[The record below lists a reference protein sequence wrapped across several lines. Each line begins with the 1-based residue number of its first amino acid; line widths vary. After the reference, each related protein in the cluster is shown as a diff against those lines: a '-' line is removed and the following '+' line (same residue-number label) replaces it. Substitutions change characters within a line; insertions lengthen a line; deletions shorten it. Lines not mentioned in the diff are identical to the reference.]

1 MFLELLISLFWAQV
15 EELRSIALPLPGYK
29 NKMIFMKTITFIFL
43 AIFFASVVSAQDQEF
58 PRSKKTDSRY
68 WLLGVEL
75 SIQNMYDEGI
85 SYVRYKGT
93 GIAPSIGL
101 IKSTDKKYCQFLLQP
116 TFNKLTTDRSN
127 ELRPMAVRT
136 TRFVLDYQY
145 LVRVKEWDENLKL
158 FAGGNASLLFNL
170 KTAEQLDNSQ
180 LVYDYALSIGP
191 AAKLDKTVKWNKREC
206 VAAIGL
212 SVPLISHIARPYY
225 LNRIEFI
232 DPENDFLGDLFSN
245 SSVVT
250 VNKNFRITS
259 GLSFTY
265 PLFNKN
271 ELKLGYTWDFY
282 KMTTIN
288 SVYAAE
294 HLISISFLSN
304 Y

>member
-1 MFLELLISLFWAQV
+1 MKTFILILHSIFLT
-15 EELRSIALPLPGYK
+15 SIA
-29 NKMIFMKTITFIFL
+29 
-43 AIFFASVVSAQDQEF
+43 SAQSTEF
-58 PRSKKTDSRY
+58 PRSKKTDNRY
-68 WLLGVEL
+68 WLLGLGL

-101 IKSTDKKYCQFLLQP
+101 IKSSEKKYCQFLLQP
-116 TFNKLTTDRSN
+116 TFNKLTTERSN
-127 ELRPMAVRT
+127 ELRPMDVRT

-145 LVRVKEWDENLKL
+145 LVRVKEWNEKLKL

-170 KTAEQLDNSQ
+170 KRAEQLDNSQ
-180 LVYDYALSIGP
+180 LIYDYALSIGP

-206 VAAIGL
+206 VAAFGL
-212 SVPLISHIARPYY
+212 SLPLLSHIARPYY

-232 DPENDFLGDLFSN
+232 DPKNDFLGDLFSN
-245 SSVVT
+245 SSVVS

-259 GLSFTY
+259 SLSFTY

-294 HLISISFLSN
+294 HLISIAFLSN

>member
-1 MFLELLISLFWAQV
+1 
-15 EELRSIALPLPGYK
+15 
-29 NKMIFMKTITFIFL
+29 MKTLTFIFC
-43 AIFFASVVSAQDQEF
+43 AIFFASIVSAQEQEL
-58 PRSKKTDSRY
+58 PRSKKTDNRY
-68 WLLGVEL
+68 WLLGLGL

-101 IKSTDKKYCQFLLQP
+101 IKSTEKKYCQFLLQP

-127 ELRPMAVRT
+127 ELRPMEVRT

-145 LVRVKEWDENLKL
+145 LVKVKEWNEKLKL
-158 FAGGNASLLFNL
+158 YAGGNASLLFNL
-170 KTAEQLDNSQ
+170 KRAEQLDNSQ

-191 AAKLDKTVKWNKREC
+191 AAKLDKTVKWNKRNC
-206 VAAIGL
+206 VAAFGL
-212 SVPLISHIARPYY
+212 SLPLLSHIARPYY

-232 DPENDFLGDLFSN
+232 DPQNDFLGDLFSN
-245 SSVVT
+245 SSIVT

-271 ELKLGYTWDFY
+271 ELKLGYSWDFY

-294 HLISISFLSN
+294 HLITISFLSN

>member
-1 MFLELLISLFWAQV
+1 
-15 EELRSIALPLPGYK
+15 
-29 NKMIFMKTITFIFL
+29 MIFMKTFILILHSIFL
-43 AIFFASVVSAQDQEF
+43 TSIASAQSTEF
-58 PRSKKTDSRY
+58 PRSKKTDNRY
-68 WLLGVEL
+68 WLLGLGL

-101 IKSTDKKYCQFLLQP
+101 IKSSEKKYCQFLLQP
-116 TFNKLTTDRSN
+116 TFNKLTTERSN
-127 ELRPMAVRT
+127 ELRPMDVRT

-145 LVRVKEWDENLKL
+145 LVRVKEWNEKLKL

-170 KTAEQLDNSQ
+170 KRAEQLDNSQ
-180 LVYDYALSIGP
+180 LIYDYALSIGP

-206 VAAIGL
+206 VAAFGL
-212 SVPLISHIARPYY
+212 SLPLISHIARPYY

-232 DPENDFLGDLFSN
+232 DPKNDFLGDLFSN
-245 SSVVT
+245 SSVVS

-294 HLISISFLSN
+294 HLISIAFLSN

>member
-1 MFLELLISLFWAQV
+1 
-15 EELRSIALPLPGYK
+15 
-29 NKMIFMKTITFIFL
+29 MIFMKTFIL
-43 AIFFASVVSAQDQEF
+43 ILHAILFANIVSAQNLEL
-58 PRSKKTDSRY
+58 PRSNKTDNRY
-68 WLLGVEL
+68 WLLGLGL

-101 IKSTDKKYCQFLLQP
+101 IKSTEKKYCQFLLQP

-127 ELRPMAVRT
+127 ELRPMEVRT
-136 TRFVLDYQY
+136 TRLVLDYQY
-145 LVRVKEWDENLKL
+145 LVRVKEWKEKLKL
-158 FAGGNASLLFNL
+158 YAGGNASLLFNL
-170 KTAEQLDNSQ
+170 KRAEQLDNSQ

-212 SVPLISHIARPYY
+212 SVPLLSHIARPYY

-232 DPENDFLGDLFSN
+232 DPKNDFLGDLFSN

>member
-1 MFLELLISLFWAQV
+1 MEDLKRITIELL
-15 EELRSIALPLPGYK
+15 LPGYK
-29 NKMIFMKTITFIFL
+29 SKMIFMKTIIFFFP
-43 AIFFASVVSAQDQEF
+43 AIFFASVVSGQTTEF
-58 PRSKKTDSRY
+58 PRSKKTDKRY
-68 WLLGVEL
+68 WLMGLGL

-93 GIAPSIGL
+93 GIAPSLGL
-101 IKSTDKKYCQFLLQP
+101 IKSSEKKYCQFLLQP
-116 TFNKLTTDRSN
+116 TFNKLTTERSN
-127 ELRPMAVRT
+127 GLRPMEVKT

-145 LVRVKEWDENLKL
+145 LVRVKEWSEKLKL
-158 FAGGNASLLFNL
+158 YAGGNISLLFNL
-170 KTAEQLDNSQ
+170 KRAEQLDNSQ
-180 LVYDYALSIGP
+180 LLYDYALSIGP
-191 AAKLDKTVKWNKREC
+191 AAKLDNRVRWNKREC
-206 VAAIGL
+206 IASFGL
-212 SVPLISHIARPYY
+212 SLPLLSHIARPYY

-232 DPENDFLGDLFSN
+232 DPKNDFLGDLFSN
-245 SSVVT
+245 SSIVS

-271 ELKLGYTWDFY
+271 ALKLGYTWDFY
-282 KMTTIN
+282 KMKTIN

>member
-1 MFLELLISLFWAQV
+1 
-15 EELRSIALPLPGYK
+15 
-29 NKMIFMKTITFIFL
+29 MKTFIL
-43 AIFFASVVSAQDQEF
+43 ILHAILFASIVSAQNLEL
-58 PRSKKTDSRY
+58 PRSNKTDNRY
-68 WLLGVEL
+68 WLLGLGL

-101 IKSTDKKYCQFLLQP
+101 IKSTEKKYCQFLLQP

-127 ELRPMAVRT
+127 ELRPMEVRT
-136 TRFVLDYQY
+136 TRLVLDYQY
-145 LVRVKEWDENLKL
+145 LVRVKEWKEKLKL
-158 FAGGNASLLFNL
+158 YAGGNASLLFNL
-170 KTAEQLDNSQ
+170 KRAEQLDNSQ

-212 SVPLISHIARPYY
+212 SVPLLSHIARPYY

-232 DPENDFLGDLFSN
+232 DPKNDFLGDLFSN

-288 SVYAAE
+288 SVYAVE

>member
-1 MFLELLISLFWAQV
+1 
-15 EELRSIALPLPGYK
+15 
-29 NKMIFMKTITFIFL
+29 MIFMKTFILILHSIFL
-43 AIFFASVVSAQDQEF
+43 TSIASAQSTEF
-58 PRSKKTDSRY
+58 PRSKKTDNRY
-68 WLLGVEL
+68 WLLGLGL

-101 IKSTDKKYCQFLLQP
+101 IKSSEKKYCQFLLQP
-116 TFNKLTTDRSN
+116 TFNKLTTERSN
-127 ELRPMAVRT
+127 ELRPMDVRT

-145 LVRVKEWDENLKL
+145 LVRVKEWNEKLKL

-170 KTAEQLDNSQ
+170 KRAEQLDNSQ
-180 LVYDYALSIGP
+180 LIYDYALSIGP

-206 VAAIGL
+206 VAAFGL
-212 SVPLISHIARPYY
+212 SLPLLSHIARPYY

-232 DPENDFLGDLFSN
+232 DPKNDFLGDLFSN
-245 SSVVT
+245 SSVVS

-294 HLISISFLSN
+294 HLISIAFLSN

>member
-1 MFLELLISLFWAQV
+1 
-15 EELRSIALPLPGYK
+15 
-29 NKMIFMKTITFIFL
+29 MIFMKTFIL
-43 AIFFASVVSAQDQEF
+43 ILHSIFFASIVSAQNQEL

-68 WLLGVEL
+68 WLLGLGL
-75 SIQNMYDEGI
+75 SVQNMYDEGI
-85 SYVRYKGT
+85 SYVRYNGT
-93 GIAPSIGL
+93 GIAPSLGL
-101 IKSTDKKYCQFLLQP
+101 IKSTEKKYCQFLLQP
-116 TFNKLTTDRSN
+116 TFNKLTTERSN
-127 ELRPMAVRT
+127 ELRPMDVRT

-145 LVRVKEWDENLKL
+145 LVNVKEWNEKLKL
-158 FAGGNASLLFNL
+158 YAGGNISLLFNL
-170 KTAEQLDNSQ
+170 KRAEQLDNSQ

-191 AAKLDKTVKWNKREC
+191 AAKLDKTVRWNKRNC
-206 VAAIGL
+206 LASLGL
-212 SVPLISHIARPYY
+212 SVPLLSHIARPYY

-245 SSVVT
+245 SSIVS
-250 VNKNFRITS
+250 VNKNLRITS

-282 KMTTIN
+282 KMKTIN

>member
-1 MFLELLISLFWAQV
+1 MKTFILILHSIFLT
-15 EELRSIALPLPGYK
+15 SIA
-29 NKMIFMKTITFIFL
+29 
-43 AIFFASVVSAQDQEF
+43 SAQSTEF
-58 PRSKKTDSRY
+58 PRSKKTDNRY
-68 WLLGVEL
+68 WLLGLGL

-101 IKSTDKKYCQFLLQP
+101 IKSSEKKYCQFLLQP
-116 TFNKLTTDRSN
+116 TFNKLTTERSN
-127 ELRPMAVRT
+127 ELRPMDVRT

-145 LVRVKEWDENLKL
+145 LVRVKAWNEKLKL

-170 KTAEQLDNSQ
+170 KRAEQLDNSQ
-180 LVYDYALSIGP
+180 LIYDYALSIGP

-206 VAAIGL
+206 VAAFGL
-212 SVPLISHIARPYY
+212 SLPLLSHIARPYY

-232 DPENDFLGDLFSN
+232 DPKNDFLGDLFSN
-245 SSVVT
+245 SSVVS

-294 HLISISFLSN
+294 HLISIAFLSN

>member
-1 MFLELLISLFWAQV
+1 
-15 EELRSIALPLPGYK
+15 
-29 NKMIFMKTITFIFL
+29 MKTFIL
-43 AIFFASVVSAQDQEF
+43 ILHAILFANIVSAQNLEL
-58 PRSKKTDSRY
+58 PRSKKTDNRY
-68 WLLGVEL
+68 WLLGVGL

-101 IKSTDKKYCQFLLQP
+101 IKTTKKKYCQFLLQP

-145 LVRVKEWDENLKL
+145 LVKIKEWNEKLKL
-158 FAGGNASLLFNL
+158 FAGGNALLLFNL
-170 KTAEQLDNSQ
+170 KRAEQLDNSQ
-180 LVYDYALSIGP
+180 LIYDYALSIGP
-191 AAKLDKTVKWNKREC
+191 AAKLDKTVKWNKRVC

-232 DPENDFLGDLFSN
+232 DPKNDFLGDLFSN
-245 SSVVT
+245 SSIVT

-294 HLISISFLSN
+294 HLITISFLSN

>member
-1 MFLELLISLFWAQV
+1 
-15 EELRSIALPLPGYK
+15 
-29 NKMIFMKTITFIFL
+29 MKTITFIFTV
-43 AIFFASVVSAQDQEF
+43 IFFTSVVSAQEQEF
-58 PRSKKTDSRY
+58 PRSKKTGNRY
-68 WLLGVEL
+68 WLLGVGL

-101 IKSTDKKYCQFLLQP
+101 IKSAEKKYCQFSLQP

-145 LVRVKEWDENLKL
+145 LVKVKEWDEKLKL

-212 SVPLISHIARPYY
+212 SLPLISHIARPYY

-232 DPENDFLGDLFSN
+232 DPKNDFIGDLFSN
-245 SSVVT
+245 SRVVS
-250 VNKNFRITS
+250 VNKNFRIIS
-259 GLSFTY
+259 GLSLTY

-294 HLISISFLSN
+294 HLISISFLSS

>member
-1 MFLELLISLFWAQV
+1 
-15 EELRSIALPLPGYK
+15 
-29 NKMIFMKTITFIFL
+29 MIFMKTFILILHSF
-43 AIFFASVVSAQDQEF
+43 FFASIVLAQNQEL

-68 WLLGVEL
+68 WLLGLGL

-85 SYVRYKGT
+85 SYVRYNGT
-93 GIAPSIGL
+93 GIAPSLGL
-101 IKSTDKKYCQFLLQP
+101 IKSTEKKYCQFLLQP
-116 TFNKLTTDRSN
+116 TFNKLTTERSN
-127 ELRPMAVRT
+127 ELRPMDVRT

-145 LVRVKEWDENLKL
+145 LVKVKEWDEKLKL
-158 FAGGNASLLFNL
+158 YAGGNISLLFNL
-170 KTAEQLDNSQ
+170 KRAEQLDNSQ

-191 AAKLDKTVKWNKREC
+191 AAKLDKTVRWNKRDC
-206 VAAIGL
+206 LASFGL
-212 SVPLISHIARPYY
+212 SLPLLSHIARPYY

-245 SSVVT
+245 SSIVS
-250 VNKNFRITS
+250 VNKNLRITS

-282 KMTTIN
+282 KMKTIN